1 MPDYK
6 YCDLNVKAGVIGLQ
20 ENAYFHLYNPLYNV
34 VCRLLIII
42 VDHSK
47 CSNVYQCQS
56 AITITIITNLL
67 LFQCIGMIIG

>member
-6 YCDLNVKAGVIGLQ
+6 YCDLKVKTDVIGLQ
-20 ENAYFHLYNPLYNV
+20 ENAYFICTIQLYNV

-47 CSNVYQCQS
+47 CSNV
-56 AITITIITNLL
+56 
-67 LFQCIGMIIG
+67 